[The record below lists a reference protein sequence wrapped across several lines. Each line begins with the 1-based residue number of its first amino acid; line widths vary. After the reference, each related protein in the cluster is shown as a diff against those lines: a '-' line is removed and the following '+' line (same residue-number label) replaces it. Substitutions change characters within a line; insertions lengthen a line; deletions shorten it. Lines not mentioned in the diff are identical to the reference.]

1 MRGDS
6 GVRLTAVLR
15 VREFRGLWLAELLS
29 VGGDQLARVAVAVLV
44 YRETA
49 SATWTTLSYA
59 MTFLPNL
66 LGSVF
71 LASLADRFKR
81 RELIVATDLCRGLLA
96 AVMAVPGLPLPVLGV
111 LIALLSFAGGPFKA
125 AQLSLMYQ
133 ILGKHYVQGLSI
145 RTISTQLAQLVGFAA
160 GGAVLTVVS
169 PYAVLGF
176 NAATFVIAAAMVW
189 LSVRGRPGTDQRRS
203 TSGVAGMIWRDP
215 VLRSLIALAWMVGLF
230 VVPEGLAAPYADE
243 LMAGVAAVG
252 FLMAADPVGSII
264 GAWLSGRMTE
274 LARERMLVPFAILAG
289 VPLILCFLQPG
300 VLFSVFLWG
309 ISGIASTAYLIE
321 TQAAFVKR
329 VPEYCR
335 GTAVGLGSAGVQASQ
350 GVAIALG
357 GVVADAVSPS
367 TAVALA
373 GLSGAG
379 FAALV
384 GVSWLRARQ
393 R

>member
-1 MRGDS
+1 MRGHS

-44 YRETA
+44 YRQTG

-71 LASLADRFKR
+71 LASLADRFRR
-81 RELIVATDLCRGLLA
+81 RELIVATDLCRALLA

-111 LIALLSFAGGPFKA
+111 LVALLSFAGGPFKA

-133 ILGKHYVQGLSI
+133 VLGQHYVQGLSI

-160 GGAVLTVVS
+160 GGAVLTIVS
-169 PYAVLGF
+169 PYAVLAF
-176 NAATFVIAAAMVW
+176 NAATFVMAAVMVW
-189 LSVRGRPGTDQRRS
+189 LTVNSRPGTDRTRS
-203 TSGVAGMIWRDP
+203 TTGVARMIWRDP

-252 FLMAADPVGSII
+252 FLMAADPAGSII

-274 LARERMLVPFAILAG
+274 QARERMLVPFAILAG

-300 VLFSVFLWG
+300 VLISVVLWG
-309 ISGIASTAYLIE
+309 ISGVASTAYLIE

-350 GVAIALG
+350 GVTIALG

>member
-1 MRGDS
+1 M
-6 GVRLTAVLR
+6 TAVLR

-44 YRETA
+44 YRQTG

-71 LASLADRFKR
+71 LASLADRFRR
-81 RELIVATDLCRGLLA
+81 RELIVATDLCRALLA

-111 LIALLSFAGGPFKA
+111 LVALLSFAGGPFKA

-133 ILGKHYVQGLSI
+133 VLGQHYVQGLSI

-160 GGAVLTVVS
+160 GGAVLTIVS
-169 PYAVLGF
+169 PYAVLAF
-176 NAATFVIAAAMVW
+176 NAATFVMAAVMVW
-189 LSVRGRPGTDQRRS
+189 LTVNSRPGTDRTRS
-203 TSGVAGMIWRDP
+203 TTGVARMIWRDP

-252 FLMAADPVGSII
+252 FLMAADPAGSII

-274 LARERMLVPFAILAG
+274 QARERMLVPFAILAG

-300 VLFSVFLWG
+300 VLISVVLWG
-309 ISGIASTAYLIE
+309 ISGVASTAYLIE

-350 GVAIALG
+350 GVTIALG

>member
-6 GVRLTAVLR
+6 GVRLTAVLC

-44 YRETA
+44 YRETE

-71 LASLADRFKR
+71 LASLADRFKK
-81 RELIVATDLCRGLLA
+81 RELIVATDLCRGVLA
-96 AVMAVPGLPLPVLGV
+96 AAMAIPGLPLPVLGV

-133 ILGKHYVQGLSI
+133 VLGRQYVQGLSV
-145 RTISTQLAQLVGFAA
+145 RSISTQLAQLIGFAA
-160 GGAVLTVVS
+160 GGAVLTLVS

-176 NAATFVIAAAMVW
+176 NAVTFVIAAA
-189 LSVRGRPGTDQRRS
+189 LVRLTVHSRPGTNHRRS
-203 TSGVAGMIWRDP
+203 TSGVVQLIWRDP
-215 VLRSLIALAWMVGLF
+215 RLRGLIALAWMVGLF
-230 VVPEGLAAPYADE
+230 VVPEGLAAPYAGE
-243 LMAGVAAVG
+243 LAAGLAAVG
-252 FLMAADPVGSII
+252 FLMAADPAGSII
-264 GAWLSGRMTE
+264 GAWLSARMTE
-274 LARERMLVPFAILAG
+274 RARERMLVPFAILAG
-289 VPLILCFLQPG
+289 VPLILCVLQPG
-300 VLFSVFLWG
+300 VLISVLLWG
-309 ISGIASTAYLIE
+309 ISGVASTAYLIE

-357 GVVADAVSPS
+357 GVVADALSPS
-367 TAVALA
+367 AAVALA

-379 FAALV
+379 IAVLV
-384 GVSWLRARQ
+384 GMSWLRARQ
-393 R
+393 G

>member
-44 YRETA
+44 YRQTG

-71 LASLADRFKR
+71 LASLADRFRR
-81 RELIVATDLCRGLLA
+81 RELIVATDLCRALLA

-111 LIALLSFAGGPFKA
+111 LVALLSFAGGPFKA

-133 ILGKHYVQGLSI
+133 VLGQHYVQGLSI

-160 GGAVLTVVS
+160 GGAVLTIVS
-169 PYAVLGF
+169 PYAVLAF
-176 NAATFVIAAAMVW
+176 NAATFVMAAVMVW
-189 LSVRGRPGTDQRRS
+189 LTVNSRPGTDRTRS
-203 TSGVAGMIWRDP
+203 TTGVARMIWRDP
-215 VLRSLIALAWMVGLF
+215 VLRSLIVLAWMVGLF

-252 FLMAADPVGSII
+252 FLMAADPAGSII

-274 LARERMLVPFAILAG
+274 QARERMLVPFAILAG

-300 VLFSVFLWG
+300 VLISVVLWG
-309 ISGIASTAYLIE
+309 ISGVASTAYLIE

>member
-1 MRGDS
+1 M
-6 GVRLTAVLR
+6 RLTAVLR

-44 YRETA
+44 YRQTG

-71 LASLADRFKR
+71 LASLADRFRR
-81 RELIVATDLCRGLLA
+81 RELIVATDLCRALLA

-111 LIALLSFAGGPFKA
+111 LVALLSFAGGPFKA

-133 ILGKHYVQGLSI
+133 VLGQHYVQGLSI

-160 GGAVLTVVS
+160 GGAVLTIVS
-169 PYAVLGF
+169 PYAVLAF
-176 NAATFVIAAAMVW
+176 NAATFVMAAVMVW
-189 LSVRGRPGTDQRRS
+189 LTVNSRPGTDRTRS
-203 TSGVAGMIWRDP
+203 TTGVARMIWRDP
-215 VLRSLIALAWMVGLF
+215 VLRSLIVLAWMVGLF

-252 FLMAADPVGSII
+252 FLMAADPAGSII

-274 LARERMLVPFAILAG
+274 QARERMLVPFAILAG

-300 VLFSVFLWG
+300 VLISVVLWG
-309 ISGIASTAYLIE
+309 ISGVASTAYLIE